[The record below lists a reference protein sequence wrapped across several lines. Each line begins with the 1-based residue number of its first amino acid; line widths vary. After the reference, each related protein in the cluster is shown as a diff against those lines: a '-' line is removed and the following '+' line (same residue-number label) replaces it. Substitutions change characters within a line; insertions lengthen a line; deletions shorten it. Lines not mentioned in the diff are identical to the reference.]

1 MIKKV
6 TKMCGT
12 FCKSLGLPAVVCCV
26 ALSIALLY
34 LAKMYLL
41 PLVEGL
47 SPNSDKKKLVYCY
60 MDGCPHCDK
69 AMPAWEDFS
78 SSTTVVDTAKIE
90 SKEDPEFMKKMDVQ
104 GYPTFLLLDA
114 GGNKLEEYEGDR
126 SSVDL
131 ERFAKEKA

>member
-6 TKMCGT
+6 SKICGT

-26 ALSIALLY
+26 ALSVALLY
-34 LAKMYLL
+34 LAKIYLL

-47 SPNSDKKKLVYCY
+47 SPNSGKKKLVYAY

-69 AMPAWEDFS
+69 AMPAWEEFS

-90 SKEDPEFMKKMDVQ
+90 SKEDPEFMKKMGVQ
-104 GYPTFLLLDA
+104 GFPTFLLLDSD
-114 GGNKLEEYEGDR
+114 GNKDKVYEGDR
-126 SSVDL
+126 TSADL
-131 ERFAKEKA
+131 EKFAKENA

>member
-6 TKMCGT
+6 SKICGT
-12 FCKSLGLPAVVCCV
+12 FCKILGLPAVVCCV

-47 SPNSDKKKLVYCY
+47 SPNSGKKKLVYCY

-90 SKEDPEFMKKMDVQ
+90 SKEDPEFMKKMEVQ
-104 GYPTFLLLDA
+104 GFPTFLLLDA

-126 SSVDL
+126 SSADL
-131 ERFAKEKA
+131 EKFAKENA

>member
-1 MIKKV
+1 
-6 TKMCGT
+6 
-12 FCKSLGLPAVVCCV
+12 
-26 ALSIALLY
+26 
-34 LAKMYLL
+34 
-41 PLVEGL
+41 
-47 SPNSDKKKLVYCY
+47 

-78 SSTTVVDTAKIE
+78 SSTTVVDTTKIE